1 MGSYFIEINALSSD
15 GEKRSY
21 EHFVEAESIVDA
33 FEKFDQT
40 LDAAEIRRF
49 RKNGYCNLSCHW
61 MGTKGTLSPDRIV
74 IVT

>member
-49 RKNGYCNLSCHW
+49 IKDGYCNIACHLL
-61 MGTKGTLSPDRIV
+61 GTKGTEPPASDSSS
-74 IVT
+74 

>member
-1 MGSYFIEINALSSD
+1 MGSYLIEINAVSSD

-21 EHFVEAESIVDA
+21 EHFVEAASIVDA

-49 RKNGYCNLSCHW
+49 IKDGYCNIACHLL
-61 MGTKGTLSPDRIV
+61 GTKGTEPPAGNSSS
-74 IVT
+74 

>member
-1 MGSYFIEINALSSD
+1 MGSYLIEINALSSD

-49 RKNGYCNLSCHW
+49 IKDGYCNIACHLL
-61 MGTKGTLSPDRIV
+61 GTKGTVRPTGCSR
-74 IVT
+74 T

>member
-49 RKNGYCNLSCHW
+49 IKDGYCNIACHLL
-61 MGTKGTLSPDRIV
+61 GTKGTVRPTGCSR
-74 IVT
+74 T